1 MTTPSES
8 HEAPDGM
15 WFVTELG
22 AAMRHLENALRLS
35 RGPKRFLLPDGTTTS
50 EAELRLWVDRNINR
64 TQDLLDRLRVIEEI
78 ALPDGTTI
86 SEAQLRLWV
95 DQHSDRTQDLVDR
108 LQVLLEEI
116 ADPHT

>member
-1 MTTPSES
+1 MTNPAES
-8 HEAPDGM
+8 HEAPDEM

-22 AAMRHLENALRLS
+22 AAMRHLENALRLGRS
-35 RGPKRFLLPDGTTTS
+35 PERFLLPDGTTIS
-50 EAELRLWVDRNINR
+50 EPQLRLWVDRNTSR
-64 TQDLLDRLRVIEEI
+64 TQDLLDRLRVREEI

-86 SEAQLRLWV
+86 SEAQPRLWV
-95 DQHSDRTQDLVDR
+95 DQHSDRTQDLIDR

>member
-1 MTTPSES
+1 MTTPAES
-8 HEAPDGM
+8 HEAPDKM

-22 AAMRHLENALRLS
+22 AAMCHLENALRLS
-35 RGPKRFLLPDGTTTS
+35 RGPEKCLLPDGTTIS
-50 EAELRLWVDRNINR
+50 QAQLRLWVDRNTSR
-64 TQDLLDRLRVIEEI
+64 TQDLLDRLRGLEEI

-95 DQHSDRTQDLVDR
+95 DQNTEQTQDLVDR

-116 ADPHT
+116 AVPHA